1 MIFSLAFS
9 IWLFLLSGRT
19 GKMVTFTW
27 MRACTVLFI
36 PVHLTNTTWMNGHL
50 TSQRNVKEKNHKW
63 LGTLY
68 WCVEE
73 ETNFFLSKATH
84 IHRIFFSICQSF
96 TFAVPHYHYHHS
108 KRQYKYIENHRL
120 LMPRN
125 FVWSE
130 TRFGFHCSLEVR
142 PSSKSKRG
150 SRLVIL
156 ICVFI
161 FYVFFFLPLSFF

>member
-1 MIFSLAFS
+1 MNEWALNQSKKCKGKKSQVIGDTTGVLKKKQTFFYRKPHIYTEFFFSL
-9 IWLFLLSGRT
+9 
-19 GKMVTFTW
+19 
-27 MRACTVLFI
+27 
-36 PVHLTNTTWMNGHL
+36 
-50 TSQRNVKEKNHKW
+50 
-63 LGTLY
+63 
-68 WCVEE
+68 
-73 ETNFFLSKATH
+73 
-84 IHRIFFSICQSF
+84 CQSF

-125 FVWSE
+125 FVRSE
-130 TRFGFHCSLEVR
+130 TRFGFHFSLEVR

-161 FYVFFFLPLSFF
+161 FYVFFFLPLSFFFF